1 MRCNGGLELHN
12 MKVIYCWCRGCS
24 YNLEDKC
31 VRDSV
36 SMTGSGTCADKNV
49 PQAWNS
55 HEVKK
60 NESKGK
66 ARTGKTT

>member
-1 MRCNGGLELHN
+1 MRGLELRD
-12 MKVIYCWCRGCS
+12 MKVIYCWCKGCE
-24 YNLEDKC
+24 YNDKHREC
-31 VRDSV
+31 MRETVTV
-36 SMTGSGTCADKNV
+36 SSAGTCINKHV
-49 PQAWNS
+49 PKSWGG